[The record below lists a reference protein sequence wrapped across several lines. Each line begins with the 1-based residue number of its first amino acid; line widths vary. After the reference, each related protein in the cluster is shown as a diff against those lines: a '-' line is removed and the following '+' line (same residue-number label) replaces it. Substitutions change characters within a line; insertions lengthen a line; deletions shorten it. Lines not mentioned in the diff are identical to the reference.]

1 MEITKELLDLIK
13 CFHCPYCK
21 YKSFDAEEMQEHLI
35 LCGQNRRKKSK
46 INEFHELSPVEEKE
60 EKIDPYDLRKVEKTL
75 DPTSC
80 TAYKTAWLRFLKSSK
95 INRDRRPKAKDF
107 EEYLVNLR
115 TKGFSPL
122 GTRMIYAHLNKVF
135 HLVYDQR
142 LDQWPHL
149 FKITQK
155 DYVHLGNQYSI
166 SVLNFIDK

>member
-21 YKSFDAEEMQEHLI
+21 FKSFYAEEMQEHLI
-35 LCGQNRRKKSK
+35 LCGQERRKKSK
-46 INEFHELSPVEEKE
+46 MKEFQLSPEEEKE

-75 DPTSC
+75 DPKSC
-80 TAYKTAWLRFLKSSK
+80 RAFKTAWLRFLKSSK

>member
-21 YKSFDAEEMQEHLI
+21 FKSFYAEEMQEHLI
-35 LCGQNRRKKSK
+35 LCGQKQRKKSR
-46 INEFHELSPVEEKE
+46 IE